1 MPIKNDEET
10 SEQII
15 EMGRNNNYT
24 TGSLLDYEYFSKH
37 YKLIAIDLSKQIE
50 LENSDLKQKINFIGK
65 LERNG
70 GATMFFIIE
79 KSEEATFEF
88 SQNAAIVV
96 WFWLHIKMETETIVN
111 LLGVANMNLQN
122 LQQENGML
130 SMIKIT
136 DYGEGNED
144 SATVKFETKVIK
156 SNLCDYSDTYILV
169 TGDITSTGG
178 NANTRVAFKNC
189 APFTR
194 CTTHI
199 NDEHIDNADNLDIIK
214 PMYNLIEYN
223 NNYSDNFRN
232 FMAV

>member
-1 MPIKNDEET
+1 ME
-10 SEQII
+10 
-15 EMGRNNNYT
+15 
-24 TGSLLDYEYFSKH
+24 
-37 YKLIAIDLSKQIE
+37 
-50 LENSDLKQKINFIGK
+50 
-65 LERNG
+65 
-70 GATMFFIIE
+70 IE
-79 KSEEATFEF
+79 KIA
-88 SQNAAIVV
+88 
-96 WFWLHIKMETETIVN
+96 K
-111 LLGVANMNLQN
+111 LLGDADNESSKFAARKWYVINDQN
-122 LQQENGML
+122 N
-130 SMIKIT
+130 T

-144 SATVKFETKVIK
+144 STTVKFETKVIK